1 MREHT
6 LDSVVRRLVKVGA
19 RVVYHAR
26 KWSVLK
32 LPKTGF
38 FVLSLVFFI
47 RIWEG
52 FMGLQGVLRCFRAV
66 DGPKM
71 PFEIRWWSG

>member
-1 MREHT
+1 MRKHT

-19 RVVYHAR
+19 RVVCHAR

-32 LPKTGF
+32 LPKTGAF
-38 FVLSLVFFI
+38 GVSLVFFI

-52 FMGLQGVLRCFRAV
+52 FMGL
-66 DGPKM
+66 
-71 PFEIRWWSG
+71 